1 LAPTHPDN
9 KPNWQGVTGLSKRE
23 AFTKVVTAATER
35 SEGAGV
41 TGLSEREAF
50 ARYAALVSERSERT
64 GAAGFEPAV

>member
-1 LAPTHPDN
+1 
-9 KPNWQGVTGLSKRE
+9 VTGLSKRG

-35 SEGAGV
+35 SEEAGV

-50 ARYAALVSERSERT
+50 ARYVALVSERSERA